1 MRVWTDACQKIS
13 FLYLWFNSWLYKYV
27 RNNVNNLSKLLT
39 GFCTNKLQIWQ
50 QATMNGPHRHAL
62 FYTLMQYCCKL
73 NATNILQWVHSCGLG
88 VYGQSMESWVR
99 YIFGGMII
107 PNEPTQIL
115 VTFRL
120 TIMLSSILWWIT
132 LSRTPCEFLCVIQ
145 VIGCQSSCHFTL
157 TDENWN
163 AENEGLIKHS
173 NVARMMTR
181 RQHLPALRSAFVWV
195 CLKSTSQL
203 EQDSRFPVSMPTAR
217 AVHVGACSVWLPS
230 L

>member
-1 MRVWTDACQKIS
+1 MRVWNDACQKIS
-13 FLYLWFNSWLYKYV
+13 FLYLGWFNSWLYKYV

-88 VYGQSMESWVR
+88 VYGQSMESWIR

-107 PNEPTQIL
+107 PNKPKQIL

-120 TIMLSSILWWIT
+120 TIMCGAELHTVVDYSIQDAVWISVCDPGHWLSEQ
-132 LSRTPCEFLCVIQ
+132 LSRYSDWRE
-145 VIGCQSSCHFTL
+145 
-157 TDENWN
+157 
-163 AENEGLIKHS
+163 
-173 NVARMMTR
+173 
-181 RQHLPALRSAFVWV
+181 
-195 CLKSTSQL
+195 LKRWEWRINQ
-203 EQDSRFPVSMPTAR
+203 A
-217 AVHVGACSVWLPS
+217 
-230 L
+230 